1 MTLSACKMKVY
12 NDSRDSR
19 NPLRAISK
27 KGDTEPF
34 HLERKRNT
42 MNVKRTQPGE
52 HHINAGNMQVMMYW
66 ENILSSFAN
75 MPLCKWTNFNFKSST
90 QTLSFYYP
98 RCDLFD
104 LWKNVQ
110 HIFFGL

>member
-1 MTLSACKMKVY
+1 MKVY

-34 HLERKRNT
+34 HLERKQNT

-110 HIFFGL
+110 HIFVGL